1 MNSAQVKRIPLIAF
15 LEALHFK
22 PLKIKGNEYW
32 YKSPFREEQT
42 ASFSVNNKKNTWFD
56 FGSGQGGNIIDLA
69 GKLFN
74 KTDISEILSIIDD
87 KSRSFSF
94 SPQPAFDV
102 SEKDQEAEILKI
114 APLTNPALLDY
125 LAGRKVDGRTAQQ
138 YSREIYYRVDGKN
151 YFAIG
156 FKNDTGG
163 YEIRNKYFKG
173 CIRPKDTTTIKTGH
187 NLLTIFEGFIDF
199 LSYQEILK
207 GIEYR
212 IFMANSRERTFL
224 KKITPKTDLLI
235 LNSAIHLQKAEDT
248 IREYPKLHLFF
259 DNDQTGRVCTTGIE
273 KLGIPY
279 EDFSTYY
286 HNHKDLNDYL
296 KTENNRREQDL
307 GSCRGI
313 RL

>member
-22 PLKIKGNEYW
+22 PVKIKGNEYW

-42 ASFSVNNKKNTWFD
+42 ASFSVNSKKNTWYD

-69 GKLFN
+69 GKLFD
-74 KTDISEILSIIDD
+74 KTDVSDILSVIEE

-94 SPQPAFDV
+94 SPQPAFDI
-102 SEKDQEAEILKI
+102 SEKGQEAAILKI
-114 APLTNPALLDY
+114 GPLTNPALLDY
-125 LAGRKVDGRTAQQ
+125 LAGRKVDGTTAQQ
-138 YSREIYYRVDGKN
+138 YCREIYYRVDGKN

-173 CIRPKDTTTIKTGH
+173 CIKPKDITTIKNGH
-187 NLLTIFEGFIDF
+187 SLLTIFEGFIDF
-199 LSYQEILK
+199 LSYQELLK

-212 IFMANSRERTFL
+212 RFIANSRERTFL
-224 KKITPKTDLLI
+224 EKITPKTDFLI
-235 LNSAIHLQKAEDT
+235 LNSVIHLKKAEEF
-248 IREYPKLHLFF
+248 IRGYPKLRLFF
-259 DNDQTGRVCTTGIE
+259 DNDQTGIFCTNAI
-273 KLGIPY
+273 KNLGISY

-286 HNHKDLNDYL
+286 KNHKDLNDYL
-296 KTENNRREQDL
+296 ITNNRERERDI
-307 GSCRGI
+307 GRSTGM